1 MPKPL
6 ESRVFSSS
14 SLLAGVSLVQSSSG
28 MDSLEGMAVAE
39 MEEELMKLE
48 VNEGVGHGKMF

>member
-28 MDSLEGMAVAE
+28 MDSLEGMAVAD

-48 VNEGVGHGKMF
+48 VNEGCWPW